1 MHALVDYRIILFM
14 ESAMQTTTLE
24 STTATV
30 EAAVVFHECQH
41 CGELTEQH
49 PELAGVIAYHDAAEC
64 VGGTER
70 FTH

>member
-1 MHALVDYRIILFM
+1 
-14 ESAMQTTTLE
+14 MQTTTLE

-49 PELAGVIAYHDAAEC
+49 PELVGVIAYHDAAEC

>member
-1 MHALVDYRIILFM
+1 MD
-14 ESAMQTTTLE
+14 TTNLE
-24 STTATV
+24 ATTETTA
-30 EAAVVFHECQH
+30 VVMFHECQH

-49 PELAGVIAYHDAAEC
+49 PDLVGTIAYHDAAEC